1 MCTRTAKRLTRRC
14 LRFDNRANRALLY
27 PCFTLVL
34 FSSTFHLLLF
44 HLLLYE
50 AALEAPSTLNR
61 IAPIR
66 CQWLPIPIIK
76 IYVSQI
82 ITTN

>member
-27 PCFTLVL
+27 PCCTLVL

-44 HLLLYE
+44 IYE